1 MKRGII
7 LFSMLVVVV
16 GVLGTSG
23 VAAQTPTPP
32 PTPTVSVIETD
43 DGAFVFE
50 PRITYGEAG
59 VIIGLLFVSVLTLL
73 SLAMEVVSWFRQ

>member
-7 LFSMLVVVV
+7 FVLLMVVVF
-16 GVLGTSG
+16 GGASR

-50 PRITYGEAG
+50 PSITYGEAG
-59 VIIGLLFVSVLTLL
+59 VIIALLFVAVLTLL